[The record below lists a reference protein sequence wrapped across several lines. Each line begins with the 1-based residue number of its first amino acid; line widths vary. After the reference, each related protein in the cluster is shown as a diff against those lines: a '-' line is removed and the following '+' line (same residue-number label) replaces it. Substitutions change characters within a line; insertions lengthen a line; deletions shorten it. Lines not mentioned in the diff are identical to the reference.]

1 MAEEKLGAAGNDT
14 SLFTGPA
21 LSAFNTLAG
30 GEDRAQQALALANA
44 LSPKLQEFDPYIAAM
59 KYFTGM
65 TEAASKPGATVFG
78 AAAQAFKNPVDYLQ
92 EVNQINRK
100 IKASAPQTAIS
111 IAQALKPPK
120 TAGKVTY
127 RPASEEEL
135 KKYGATSGQMGSD
148 GRFYDLSKTS
158 STSTGSTTVGI
169 NPDNLAALRTL
180 LNLPNLA
187 ADANDNVLIPN
198 SSVATAV
205 AQGLVIPKKSAPK
218 EGVEKYLQQD
228 RVLYMTEENAKAKLK
243 LFGVEES
250 DAEFADLL
258 ALITT
263 DDDELIGRPVI
274 QADAYLSFYV
284 PRAGEDSEF
293 NVITRTP
300 GGSAV
305 PAEVLLRNEELK
317 KLVPIAFK
325 QRQVMNDLLPT
336 LESAMQVIFDNP
348 NTTGAFQEFTLP
360 IRSFL
365 SSAFG
370 FSNEELSDQLLLNAI
385 SNKLAPQM
393 RPVGSGST
401 SDMEF
406 KAYKSAILT
415 MGNTGKAN
423 YLTLYSLDKTTRNAA
438 EELQLRKTLLS
449 QNKSETYIANE
460 MAKLD
465 KGIYEK
471 FEGIGAKKE
480 NGDVKYST
488 VEEYV
493 AARNSWK
500 NSLRGGSVIL
510 NKDEDGRKI
519 FPNAGTFIIKGWG
532 GSE

>member
-1 MAEEKLGAAGNDT
+1 MAVKVFGAAGSDT
-14 SLFTGPA
+14 DKFKGA
-21 LSAFNTLAG
+21 LTALAG
-30 GEDRAQQALALANA
+30 DEARAQQALDLADA
-44 LSPKLQEFDPYIAAM
+44 LSPKLQEFDPYLAAM

-65 TEAASKPGATVFG
+65 TAAASQPGATVFG
-78 AAAQAFKNPVDYLQ
+78 SAAQAFASPVAYLQ
-92 EVNQINRK
+92 EVNDFNRK
-100 IKASAPQTAIS
+100 IETSKPQTAVS
-111 IAQALKPPK
+111 IAQALKPP
-120 TAGKVTY
+120 AGKVTY
-127 RPASEEEL
+127 RLASEEEL

-148 GRFYDLSKTS
+148 GKFYDLSKTS
-158 STSTGSTTVGI
+158 PQSSGSTDVGV
-169 NPDNLAALRTL
+169 NPNNLAALRTL
-180 LNLPNLA
+180 LNLPNLQ
-187 ADANDNVLIPN
+187 ADKNNNVRIPN
-198 SSVATAV
+198 SAVATAT
-205 AQGLVIPKKSAPK
+205 AQGLIIPKQAAPK

-300 GGSAV
+300 SGSAV

>member
-1 MAEEKLGAAGNDT
+1 
-14 SLFTGPA
+14 
-21 LSAFNTLAG
+21 
-30 GEDRAQQALALANA
+30 
-44 LSPKLQEFDPYIAAM
+44 
-59 KYFTGM
+59 
-65 TEAASKPGATVFG
+65 
-78 AAAQAFKNPVDYLQ
+78 
-92 EVNQINRK
+92 
-100 IKASAPQTAIS
+100 
-111 IAQALKPPK
+111 
-120 TAGKVTY
+120 
-127 RPASEEEL
+127 
-135 KKYGATSGQMGSD
+135 
-148 GRFYDLSKTS
+148 
-158 STSTGSTTVGI
+158 
-169 NPDNLAALRTL
+169 
-180 LNLPNLA
+180 
-187 ADANDNVLIPN
+187 
-198 SSVATAV
+198 
-205 AQGLVIPKKSAPK
+205 
-218 EGVEKYLQQD
+218 
-228 RVLYMTEENAKAKLK
+228 
-243 LFGVEES
+243 
-250 DAEFADLL
+250 
-258 ALITT
+258 
-263 DDDELIGRPVI
+263 
-274 QADAYLSFYV
+274 
-284 PRAGEDSEF
+284 
-293 NVITRTP
+293 VITRTP

>member
-1 MAEEKLGAAGNDT
+1 MAVTFGSANSNPA
-14 SLFTGPA
+14 LFTGPA
-21 LSAFNTLAG
+21 LSALETLAG
-30 GEDRAQQALALANA
+30 GKDQAQQALALTAA
-44 LSPKLQEFDPYIAAM
+44 LTPKLQEFDPYIAAM

-65 TEAASKPGATVFG
+65 TAAASKPGATVFG
-78 AAAQAFKNPVDYLQ
+78 SAAQAFASPVAYLQ
-92 EVNQINRK
+92 EVNQFNDK
-100 IKASAPQTAIS
+100 IAASAPQTAITL
-111 IAQALKPPK
+111 AGALKPDK
-120 TAGKVTY
+120 TSAKTSY
-127 RPASEEEL
+127 RPATEKEL
-135 KKYGATSGQMGSD
+135 KKYGATVGQVDSN

-158 STSTGSTTVGI
+158 PQSSGSTDVGV
-169 NPDNLAALRTL
+169 NPDNLVALRTL
-180 LNLPNLA
+180 LNLPNLQ
-187 ADANDNVLIPN
+187 ADKNNNVRIPN
-198 SSVATAV
+198 SAVATAT
-205 AQGLVIPKKSAPK
+205 AQGLIIPKQAAPK

-228 RVLYMTEENAKAKLK
+228 RVLYMTEDNAKAKLK

-449 QNKSETYIANE
+449 QNKSETYISNE

-471 FEGIGAKKE
+471 FEGMDSKDDD
-480 NGDVKYST
+480 GDLKYNN

-510 NKDEDGRKI
+510 NKDENGRKI